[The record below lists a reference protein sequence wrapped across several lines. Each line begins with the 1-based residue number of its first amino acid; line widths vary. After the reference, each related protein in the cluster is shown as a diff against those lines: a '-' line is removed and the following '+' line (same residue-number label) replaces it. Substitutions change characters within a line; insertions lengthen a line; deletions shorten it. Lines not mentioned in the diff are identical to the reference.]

1 MGVFNVK
8 IGAFL
13 DSKMKEKGISQ
24 AELSRRS
31 GVPAST
37 ISSLIN
43 RNNERVAIESLLKL
57 CEVIGC
63 DINEY
68 IDTLRTAVPKE
79 LQPYKMPD
87 TKRAVGIDF
96 GNKNMLPVSTTRS
109 AAFRKIS
116 ELSDEELSELE
127 MFADFL
133 IYRHDHSSG
142 SV

>member
-1 MGVFNVK
+1 MK
-8 IGAFL
+8 IGEFL

-43 RNNERVAIESLLKL
+43 RNNERVAVESLLKL

-79 LQPYKMPD
+79 LQHYKMPD
-87 TKRAVGIDF
+87 GGKERY
-96 GNKNMLPVSTTRS
+96 RS
-109 AAFRKIS
+109 KKTPRSDTYDIIEGLNEEDYKELKMFIEFLLYRSDRSKI
-116 ELSDEELSELE
+116 L
-127 MFADFL
+127 
-133 IYRHDHSSG
+133 
-142 SV
+142 

>member
-1 MGVFNVK
+1 MIYYKYRMEVFNVK
-8 IGAFL
+8 IGEFL

-87 TKRAVGIDF
+87 GGRE
-96 GNKNMLPVSTTRS
+96 NYRS
-109 AAFRKIS
+109 KKPPRSDTYDIIEGLNEEDYK
-116 ELSDEELSELE
+116 ELK
-127 MFADFL
+127 MFIEFL
-133 IYRHDHSSG
+133 LYRRDRSKKL
-142 SV
+142 